1 MYAEQLFQNRLYRD
15 AAKKFAESNLTF
27 EEVVLKLVSKANEAG
42 LNIFVE
48 EWLKK
53 LAPEETTQKTMLL
66 SWTTELYVNKLNK
79 TEYKMEQETNSD
91 KSKQLKRLF
100 IL

>member
-1 MYAEQLFQNRLYRD
+1 
-15 AAKKFAESNLTF
+15 
-27 EEVVLKLVSKANEAG
+27 
-42 LNIFVE
+42 
-48 EWLKK
+48 
-53 LAPEETTQKTMLL
+53 MLL